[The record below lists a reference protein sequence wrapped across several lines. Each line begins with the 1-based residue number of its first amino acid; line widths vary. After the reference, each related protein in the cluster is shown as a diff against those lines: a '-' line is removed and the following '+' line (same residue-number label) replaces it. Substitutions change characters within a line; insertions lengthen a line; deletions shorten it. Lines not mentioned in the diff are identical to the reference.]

1 LIQTEVLAKCNDI
14 YIKSRNGYQ
23 IVLPKNCENPKA
35 CSTYDTTKSV
45 VGIFSQD
52 ESLKKDLR
60 SLIGNETGK
69 VNNLMTIKT
78 QLNDLVELLQNLV
91 LE

>member
-1 LIQTEVLAKCNDI
+1 MIQTEVLAKCNDI

-23 IVLPKNCENPKA
+23 IVLPKNCEK
-35 CSTYDTTKSV
+35 SIKYDTTKSV